1 MDQSIKTETQIQLEK
16 LNETIIKLRSG
27 ERISSVSY
35 DGHSVSYAGISLTE
49 LLQEKQ
55 RLEAKLAEE
64 MPGRRTK
71 RQVIFATHKG
81 VRV

>member
-1 MDQSIKTETQIQLEK
+1 MDQPIKTETQLQLEK
-16 LNETIIKLRSG
+16 LNETIAKLRNG

-35 DGHSVSYAGISLTE
+35 DGHSVSYVNITLAE

-55 RLEAKLAEE
+55 RLEDKLADET
-64 MPGRRTK
+64 PGGRAK

-81 VRV
+81 ARS